1 MSDIQIWQRISHSLL
16 SIFPHGAFYPSFSVL
31 IWTAIVLCLIIWQ
44 KRKSGFRGL
53 FPGKPGSITLDH
65 WCLLG
70 ETWKK
75 YSKSTRDRSSR
86 LCVKHVSRNR
96 GPKITLTL
104 MSSYIITDD
113 AKGNSS
119 PSCLKEASS
128 WCLSPHPAEQFT
140 LQSEASL
147 SMPSNKADVMCCWS
161 FTGIEIVWVGIV
173 RRRFEVNLHFNRE
186 RREVCLV
193 FLWKYINR

>member
-1 MSDIQIWQRISHSLL
+1 MSDIQIWQWISHSLL
-16 SIFPHGAFYPSFSVL
+16 SIFPHVAFYPSFSVL

-86 LCVKHVSRNR
+86 LCVKHVLRNQ
-96 GPKITLTL
+96 GPKITLTF

-161 FTGIEIVWVGIV
+161 FTGIEWG
-173 RRRFEVNLHFNRE
+173 
-186 RREVCLV
+186 
-193 FLWKYINR
+193 LWDAVLK